1 MTMKPKE
8 GLLIVLSSPSGGGKT
23 TLCNRLMDADRNV
36 VRSVSCTTR
45 PPRGAEQEGRDYYF
59 LTRKDFEQ
67 RVARGEF
74 LEHAQVHG
82 HYYGTLKNTVEE
94 LLAAGRDALL
104 NIDVQGAAIVC
115 NLAKADSRLRRALVS
130 VFLMP
135 PSLQILE
142 QRLRKRGTDDETTI
156 ARRLAE
162 AKREMAQ
169 WRGYDYVIVSDTIEE
184 DYRRTQAI
192 LNAERSRTTRLS
204 FETE

>member
-1 MTMKPKE
+1 MKPKE

-23 TLCNRLMDADRNV
+23 TLCNRLMEADRNV
-36 VRSVSCTTR
+36 VRSISCTTR
-45 PPRGAEQEGRDYYF
+45 PPRGAEQEGHDYYF
-59 LTRKDFEQ
+59 LTRDDFEK
-67 RVARGEF
+67 RVACGEF

-82 HYYGTLKNTVEE
+82 HYYGTLKKTVEE
-94 LLAAGRDALL
+94 LLAEGRDALL

-115 NLAKADSRLRRALVS
+115 NLAKADPRLRRALVS

-142 QRLRKRGTDDETTI
+142 QRLRKRGTDDEATI

-162 AKREMAQ
+162 AQREMAQ
-169 WRGYDYVIVSDTIEE
+169 WRGYDYVIVSGTIEE
-184 DYRRTQAI
+184 DYRRMQAI
-192 LNAERSRTTRLS
+192 LDAERSRTTRLS

>member
-1 MTMKPKE
+1 MKPKE
-8 GLLIVLSSPSGGGKT
+8 GLLVVLSSPSGGGKT
-23 TLCNRLMDADRNV
+23 TLCNRLMEADSNV

-45 PPRGAEQEGRDYYF
+45 PPRGNEAEGRDYFF
-59 LTRKDFEQ
+59 LTRADFEK

-82 HYYGTLKNTVEE
+82 HYYGTLRKTVEE

-115 NLAKADSRLRRALVS
+115 KLAKDDSRLRGALVS

-135 PSLQILE
+135 PSLQLLE
-142 QRLRKRGTDDETTI
+142 QRLRKRGTDDEATI

-162 AKREMAQ
+162 ARREMAH
-169 WRGYDYVIVSDTIEE
+169 WREYDYVIVTGLIEE
-184 DYRRTQAI
+184 DYRRMQAI
-192 LNAERSRTTRLS
+192 LDAERSRTLRLS

>member
-1 MTMKPKE
+1 MKPKE
-8 GLLIVLSSPSGGGKT
+8 GLLVVLSSPSGGGKT
-23 TLCNRLMDADRNV
+23 TLCNRLMAADANV
-36 VRSVSCTTR
+36 VRSISCTTR
-45 PPRGAEQEGRDYYF
+45 PARGAEVEGHDYYF
-59 LTRKDFEQ
+59 LTRDDFEK

-82 HYYGTLKNTVEE
+82 HYYGTLRKTVEE

-115 NLAKADSRLRRALVS
+115 QLAKADPRLRHALVS

-135 PSLQILE
+135 PSLQLLE
-142 QRLRKRGTDDETTI
+142 QRLRRRGTDDEATI

-162 AKREMAQ
+162 ATREMAH
-169 WRGYDYVIVSDTIEE
+169 WREYDYVIVTGPIEE
-184 DYRRTQAI
+184 DYRQMQAI
-192 LNAERSRTTRLS
+192 VDAERCRSQRLS

>member
-1 MTMKPKE
+1 MKPKE

-23 TLCNRLMDADRNV
+23 TLCNRLMEADRNV
-36 VRSVSCTTR
+36 VRSISCTTR
-45 PPRGAEQEGRDYYF
+45 PPRGAEQEGHDYYF
-59 LTRKDFEQ
+59 LSRDDFEK

-82 HYYGTLKNTVEE
+82 HYYGTLKKTVEK
-94 LLAAGRDALL
+94 LLAAGHDALL

-115 NLAKADSRLRRALVS
+115 NLAKAEPRLRRALVS

-135 PSLQILE
+135 PSPQVLE
-142 QRLRKRGTDDETTI
+142 QRLRKRGTDDEATI

-169 WRGYDYVIVSDTIEE
+169 WRGYDYVIVSGTI
-184 DYRRTQAI
+184 RRI
-192 LNAERSRTTRLS
+192 IGGCRRSWTPNEAGRRG
-204 FETE
+204 